1 MNILEQ
7 MQQELGELMR
17 LVRDS
22 ATYCAQV
29 AAKPS
34 LVSNESHA
42 REIAREHRIVEL
54 QVKYGIR

>member
-1 MNILEQ
+1 MKI
-7 MQQELGELMR
+7 
-17 LVRDS
+17 RDS

-34 LVSNESHA
+34 LISNESHA

-54 QVKYGIR
+54 QRGWCARGPAGKVLRAVTPA